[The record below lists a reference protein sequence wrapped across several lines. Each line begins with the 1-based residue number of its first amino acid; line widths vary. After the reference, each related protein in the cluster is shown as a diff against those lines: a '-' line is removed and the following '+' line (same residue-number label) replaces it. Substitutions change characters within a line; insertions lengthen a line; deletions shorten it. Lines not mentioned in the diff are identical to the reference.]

1 MCEMRW
7 LSIALAALMFFVG
20 ARAMACPMC
29 VAARE
34 LTISAQELVYAGR
47 SVLAIPVADGN
58 EFRVVSVIKGDTPVG
73 NTISGPVFR
82 ADAAAM
88 QSQKPLLLVRDDAWP
103 VWVNF
108 GPVSAEQAG
117 WLRQLSATKRTTDM
131 TDGEWREHVAYF
143 LPYLETPEPMVAEI
157 AFNEFVS
164 APYGAMRSLK
174 PRLDVAVIRA
184 WLNNS
189 KLAARRSVVLFLL
202 GTSGTPLDPLRFGG
216 RMEIAGENHN
226 ATHLA
231 ALVAVHH

>member
-7 LSIALAALMFFVG
+7 LSIALAALMFDVG
-20 ARAMACPMC
+20 ARAMACPRC
-29 VAARE
+29 VGVGE
-34 LTISAQELVYAGR
+34 LTIPAQELVYAGH
-47 SVLAIPVADGN
+47 SVLAMPVAGRN

-117 WLRQLSATKRTTDM
+117 LLRQLSATKRTTDK
-131 TDGEWREHVAYF
+131 TDCELRQHVAYF
-143 LPYLETPEPMVAEI
+143 LPYLENPEPMVAEI
-157 AFNEFVS
+157 AFNEFVI
-164 APYGAMRSLK
+164 APYAAMRSLK

-184 WLNNS
+184 WLNNP
-189 KLAARRSVVLFLL
+189 KLPARRS
-202 GTSGTPLDPLRFGG
+202 GD
-216 RMEIAGENHN
+216 
-226 ATHLA
+226 
-231 ALVAVHH
+231 